1 MAGMTQNRPIL
12 VALPLD
18 QETREILHAAIEI
31 AKRTEAPLLP
41 VHALGWRP
49 METDAG
55 LITRMRAD
63 AESIAAH
70 LEMAREEGVTVL
82 DTVIARERPEDLV
95 IETAH
100 ETGAQMIVTGGG
112 GPATVR
118 RWVVGSVA
126 EKIVRHAMVPVWIA
140 RGEPPVRGS
149 ILCPVDLSPQSRIG
163 VTAAR
168 RMARLFDAKLIVL
181 TVIPEKGRGYLDKAE
196 LTSRLEDDE
205 PKALAQV
212 ETFLEAQDFTGVDLE
227 VRITIGKPAA
237 RIVEASESCGLLV
250 IASRGFDLLKP
261 GSLGSV
267 TERALRYSRCA
278 ALTIRDLDQGRER
291 RERSLLRVA
300 DLHRKAMGLLE
311 AGEAE
316 KALPLLQMAA
326 GRAPANAVLQEALAA
341 ALDAVGREVEAESRR
356 NLARIIRESFQ

>member
-1 MAGMTQNRPIL
+1 MTHPRPIV

-18 QETREILHAAIEI
+18 HETREILHAATEL
-31 AKRTEAPLLP
+31 AKRTEAPILP

-55 LITRMRAD
+55 LIERMTAD
-63 AESIAAH
+63 AEQIGAH
-70 LEMAREEGVTVL
+70 LQAVYEAGVTVL
-82 DTVIARERPEDLV
+82 DTVIARDRPEDLV

-100 ETGAQMIVTGGG
+100 ASGAQLIVTGGG

-126 EKIVRHAMVPVWIA
+126 ERIVRHAMVPVWIA
-140 RGEPPVRGS
+140 RGEPPIDGRV
-149 ILCPVDLSPQSRIG
+149 LCPVDLSPQSRVG
-163 VTAAR
+163 VTAAM

-181 TVIPEKGRGYLDKAE
+181 SVIPEKGHGYLDKAE
-196 LTSRLEDDE
+196 LASRLDEDE

-212 ETFLEAQDFTGVDLE
+212 EAFLAAQDFTGIDLE
-227 VRITIGKPAA
+227 VRVTIGKPAS
-237 RIVEASESCGLLV
+237 RIVEASEDCNLLV

-278 ALTIRDLDQGRER
+278 ALTIRDLDEGRER
-291 RERSLLRVA
+291 RERSLLRIA
-300 DLHRKAMGLLE
+300 DLHRKAMVLLE
-311 AGEAE
+311 AGEAD

-341 ALDAVGREVEAESRR
+341 ALDGVGRDAEADSRR
-356 NLARIIRESFQ
+356 NLARIIRENFQ